1 MIDSTYLATLTLLAC
16 ASALVLAAMLY
27 PAALL
32 RWFQRKRYQ
41 YEVTFSLYMLTS
53 TEKFIFNSVLFLLLS
68 LLIIAASLYLPDHLT
83 IIANRLFYYFSGNE
97 ETLAMG
103 AQKAG
108 QLLESSRA
116 LTTTQGLS
124 AAAAAGRGVMEL

>member
-1 MIDSTYLATLTLLAC
+1 
-16 ASALVLAAMLY
+16 
-27 PAALL
+27 
-32 RWFQRKRYQ
+32 
-41 YEVTFSLYMLTS
+41 MLTS
-53 TEKFIFNSVLFLLLS
+53 TEKFIFTDTRRLDSVLFLLLS

-97 ETLAMG
+97 ETLATG